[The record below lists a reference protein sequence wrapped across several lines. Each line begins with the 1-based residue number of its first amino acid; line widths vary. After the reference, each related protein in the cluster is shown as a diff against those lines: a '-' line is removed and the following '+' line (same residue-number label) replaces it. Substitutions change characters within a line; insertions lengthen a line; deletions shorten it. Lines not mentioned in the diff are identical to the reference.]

1 MIRMIFVFVLLT
13 VLIAGSISSFRT
25 ISGKERWEL
34 AKLLAFSAGCSIIAL
49 MILIGIVVLF

>member
-34 AKLLAFSAGCSIIAL
+34 VKLLAFSLACSIISFI
-49 MILIGIVVLF
+49 ILVGIVVVF